1 MLKLWW
7 LSCWNKPAV
16 LNVLAVLM
24 LVGALSLIV
33 ITGSSWVQRHPWFN
47 IKELVVTGMR
57 GSADISHQQAKIV
70 KHQLMP
76 RIKGNFFTVDLGTVQ
91 QLFQDN
97 PWVRHVVVRRVWPNR
112 LWVVVE
118 EHQPVAK
125 LNDDL
130 LVNVYGELF
139 LGVLKGADAWQNLPQ
154 FYGDKDDIDTI
165 QTHFHLLNQWLSPK
179 KLSVRQLYFSER
191 RAWTAVL
198 SNNIVLEIGRDD
210 LQPNIEMRINRW
222 VNTWATAQQAA
233 SLKPYSRIDLRYPNG
248 YAVSNAYP

>member
-7 LSCWNKPAV
+7 LSCWNKPTV
-16 LNVLAVLM
+16 LNVLAGLM
-24 LVGALSLIV
+24 LVSALSLIV

-57 GSADISHQQAKIV
+57 GLTDTSHQENKII
-70 KHQLMP
+70 KYQLMP
-76 RIKGNFFTVDLGTVQ
+76 RIKGNFFTVDLDTVQ
-91 QLFQDN
+91 HLFQDN
-97 PWVRHVVVRRVWPNR
+97 PWVRHAVVRRVWPNR
-112 LWVVVE
+112 LWVVLE

-130 LVNVYGELF
+130 LVNQYGELF
-139 LGVLKGADAWQNLPQ
+139 LGVLKGTDIWQNLPQ
-154 FYGDKDDIDTI
+154 FYGDKNNVDII
-165 QTHFHLLNQWLSPK
+165 QAHFHQLNQWLLPK
-179 KLSVRQLYFSER
+179 KLSIRQLYFSER

-210 LQPNIEMRINRW
+210 LQPNIETRIKRW

-233 SLKPYSRIDLRYPNG
+233 NFKPYSRIDLRYPNG